1 MKLAIAVFILALVGL
16 AQPKPIFAPEPGIAL
31 PTSMIR
37 EYISAFIMGL
47 DIFDKVHPSAECL
60 SSSDAALT
68 YAVAGLENINDRNF
82 YEGTLN
88 ISDSLGALSPL
99 ARHCDGFVQEL
110 AVLVQGY
117 PQQFSSVG
125 DFFLTLGMN
134 VLGNIK
140 PLLDR
145 TLFVINHSSRD
156 DNTTAAIQTVG
167 EIIKITFT
175 INEILRHP
183 MMSDLVETVLRY
195 TWGDPLAP
203 TPINPLIWNTYESIY
218 NLLVNS
224 RFISGVNLIECQGA
238 TLNMILFNQDAANNF
253 RNNNEKQGILSVLDS
268 FQFLHQAIEGCTQT
282 AIEIGRRSELID
294 KEVLANPSVIWKN
307 TIDNLWFVFSAGVYG
322 YAMHYYSDIIHIMD
336 AVADFL
342 FRTITYRV
350 EKP

>member
-1 MKLAIAVFILALVGL
+1 VFILALIGI
-16 AQPKPIFAPEPGIAL
+16 AQSKPIFTQDVGLSQSASTIRDYIA
-31 PTSMIR
+31 
-37 EYISAFIMGL
+37 AFVMGL
-47 DIFDKVHPSAECL
+47 DIFDKVHPSAECV

-68 YAVAGLENINDRNF
+68 YASAGIDNINRRNF

-99 ARHCDGFVQEL
+99 ARHCNNSIDEL
-110 AVLVQGY
+110 ARLVQGY

-134 VLGNIK
+134 ILGNLK

-145 TLFVINHSSRD
+145 TVFVINHSSRGA
-156 DNTTAAIQTVG
+156 NTTASIQTMG

-175 INEILRHP
+175 INPILRHP

-203 TPINPLIWNTYESIY
+203 TPINPVIWNTYESIY

-224 RFISGVNLIECQGA
+224 RFISEVNLLECQGA

-253 RNNNEKQGILSVLDS
+253 NNNNERQGILSVLDS
-268 FQFLHQAIEGCTQT
+268 FQFLHQAIEGCTHT
-282 AIEIGRRSELID
+282 AIEVARRSELID

-322 YAMHYYSDIIHIMD
+322 YAMHYHSDIIHLID
-336 AVADFL
+336 AVADFF

-350 EKP
+350 ERP